1 MERQELFCHNCRK
14 YVQFLLDTEI
24 DGNHV
29 IKCPNCGHEH
39 CRVVKNGV
47 VTEDRWDS
55 RNGPTI
61 QVSRNAITFSSSS
74 TSSNVSWYVY
84 GSTTSLRT

>member
-1 MERQELFCHNCRK
+1 MERQELFCHVCRK
-14 YVQFLLDTEI
+14 YVQIILDTEI

-61 QVSRNAITFSSSS
+61 QVSRNMVTFSSGSS
-74 TSSNVSWYVY
+74 SSNVSWYVY
-84 GSTTSLRT
+84 GSTTSLR